1 MQRMGSFMIV
11 KRKFTATID
20 GEDKVFRVGDK
31 VDAKTAKELGLTDKP
46 ELAQST
52 SSKKTEE

>member
-1 MQRMGSFMIV
+1 MIV

-20 GEDKVFRVGDK
+20 GKDKVFRVGDK